1 LEPCSLLRE
10 DWPIA
15 STETSASIPTL
26 DRIAEFALLVRSR
39 QNSGIYSVNA
49 VYTKASASLR
59 MSTTYIAGHTGLV
72 GSALLRRI
80 PNAITRTRQQLDLL
94 EQPAVDK
101 FFARN
106 KPQYVYI
113 AAARVGGI
121 HANNTRPGL
130 FIRDNLL
137 IQTNI
142 IDTAW
147 ATGVSKLLFLGS
159 SCIYPRDAR
168 QPMTEDALLTGPLE
182 PTNEP
187 YAIAKIA
194 GLKMCQ
200 AYRKQYGF
208 NAISA
213 MPTNLYGPNDHF
225 DSVDAHV
232 IPSLM
237 SKLYRAAVNEEPH
250 VMLWGTGR
258 AKREFLHVDDLA
270 DALIML
276 MADYDE
282 ETPINVG
289 SGQEVTTYELADIIR
304 EIVGYRGAINFDRTK
319 PDGPP
324 RKLVDSSRINSLGW
338 RAKIDLYEGLRSTFD
353 WYCAR
358 VGAVRAR

>member
-1 LEPCSLLRE
+1 
-10 DWPIA
+10 
-15 STETSASIPTL
+15 
-26 DRIAEFALLVRSR
+26 
-39 QNSGIYSVNA
+39 
-49 VYTKASASLR
+49 

-80 PNAITRTRQQLDLL
+80 PDAGTRAQEQLDLTD
-94 EQPAVDK
+94 QRAVNG
-101 FFARN
+101 FFFDN
-106 KPQYVYI
+106 KIEHVYL
-113 AAARVGGI
+113 AAAKVGGI
-121 HANNTRPGL
+121 HANSTRPAD

-137 IQTNI
+137 IQANV
-142 IDTAW
+142 IDAAW
-147 ATGVSKLLFLGS
+147 TCGVRKLLFLGS

-237 SKLYRAAVNEEPH
+237 SKLYRAALNGDESIT
-250 VMLWGTGR
+250 LWGTGK

-276 MADYDE
+276 MANYDVGE
-282 ETPINVG
+282 PVNVG
-289 SGQEVTTYELADIIR
+289 SGQEITIRELAYMIS
-304 EIVGYRGAINFDRTK
+304 EIVSYRGGILFDSTK

-324 RKLVDSSRINSLGW
+324 RKLVDSKWINHWGW
-338 RAKIDLYEGLRSTFD
+338 RAKIDLYDGLRSTFD
-353 WYCAR
+353 WYRAR
-358 VGAVRAR
+358 VGESGSGGGDLSEMRREQHGL